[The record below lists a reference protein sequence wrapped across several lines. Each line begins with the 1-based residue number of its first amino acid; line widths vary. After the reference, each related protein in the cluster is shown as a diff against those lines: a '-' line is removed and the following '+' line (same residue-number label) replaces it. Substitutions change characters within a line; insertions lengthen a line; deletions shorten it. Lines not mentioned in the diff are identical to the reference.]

1 MLRSDRPSPGRLLK
15 EHVHYGLIINAFFT
29 LLVCLY
35 AAGVTQRLPPFWGC
49 LIGAFMINLAPGFAL
64 FSLLSLA
71 QQNVYNIFTIQLVSV
86 SMGMTCIF
94 MLNVLIYATN
104 VSIDTALTAYLA
116 TFVAVNG
123 WVTFVWFRRGLVRQ
137 VNWKA
142 RPRQRFVVVAIFF
155 LLFAFL
161 LYHKYSAIVF
171 SEELIVLR
179 KLVDN
184 PHIASWNISYTLG
197 ERTTYFFVPF
207 YIFISMVSRIA
218 GIDSYAAIFGLWPF
232 SAIVSLACIV
242 KISNL
247 LTKRL
252 AAGFAFM
259 AMAFTYALFFT
270 PPRPD
275 FFVVFI
281 PTPDR
286 YALSAALLVPLA
298 VFHFLIHLEHKRINI
313 PTFLGLIYLIVEMT
327 FIHARETI
335 FTLAIIFSVLVVLSL
350 NYRKNKHH
358 ISRVLW
364 LILLV
369 SLCLLA
375 YKTVNLMVQP
385 YLKSII
391 ADYRH
396 DMIAALQSLWEQRGL
411 LGLFSPLPEYAEY
424 EYQRFFFCYAWHGY
438 AYMPLAVLFLPLY
451 VLCADR
457 TRMLYLPVASGLFG
471 LYVALSGLRLLL
483 GISVGVPFV
492 FDCYSLLGLLLTIVF
507 CDMLRI
513 VCQGLLRIQG
523 LPRRAAAGLAVLGL
537 CGLYLAFANGS
548 PVYLRIIRPLHL
560 ASYLL
565 TLALAAYQAMRIA
578 RHSLPAF
585 ARYFELRKTGYS
597 FAGFNTLL
605 VALACL
611 CIAYQAWG
619 ARDGSRALFRTA
631 LPRQSVAAIET
642 VITEY
647 PLNVRPAAHELA
659 AVDAVKRL
667 VPTGQNWF
675 GSDTLLP
682 LMTANHYSPVILV
695 DGKFL
700 PSFECNF
707 IFLKKWAPSLDPSQI
722 LDFSHFLAAVGPDT
736 FKALLAE
743 NNIHWLLIADGDRR
757 QFLETMQWG
766 VDGAR
771 GPKPVYIDQ
780 YVSIYNIGTGGAP

>member
-1 MLRSDRPSPGRLLK
+1 MLRSDSPSPGRLIK
-15 EHVHYGLIINAFFT
+15 EHVHYGLSINAIFT
-29 LLVCLY
+29 ALVCLY

-49 LIGAFMINLAPGFAL
+49 LAGAFMINLAPGFTL

-71 QQNVYNIFTIQLVSV
+71 QKNAYNIFTIQLVSV

-94 MLNVLIYATN
+94 LLNVFIFATN
-104 VSIDTALTAYLA
+104 LSIDTALTVYLSTFLAA
-116 TFVAVNG
+116 TG
-123 WVTFVWFRRGLVRQ
+123 WITFVWFRRGLVHQ
-137 VNWKA
+137 VNWRA
-142 RPRQRFVVVAIFF
+142 RPRLRFVVVAMFF

-161 LYHKYSAIVF
+161 LYHKYSSMVF

-179 KLVDN
+179 KLVDT

-259 AMAFTYALFFT
+259 AMTFTYALFFT

-335 FTLAIIFSVLVVLSL
+335 FTLATIFSVLAVLSL
-350 NYRKNKHH
+350 NYSKNKHH
-358 ISRVLW
+358 IIRVLW
-364 LILLV
+364 LIFLV

-375 YKTVNLMVQP
+375 YKTINMMVQP

-396 DMIAALQSLWEQRGL
+396 DMIVALQNLWQQRGI
-411 LGLFSPLPEYAEY
+411 LGFLSPLPEYAEY
-424 EYQRFFFCYAWHGY
+424 EYQRFFFCYAWNGY

-451 VLCADR
+451 VLCVDR
-457 TRMLYLPVASGLFG
+457 TRMLYLPVASCLFG
-471 LYVALSGLRLLL
+471 LYTLLSGLRLIL
-483 GISVGVPFV
+483 GISVGVPFI
-492 FDCYSLLGLLLTIVF
+492 FDCYSILGLILTIVF

-513 VCQGLLRIQG
+513 VCQGLLRIQNI
-523 LPRRAAAGLAVLGL
+523 PRRAAVGLSFMGL

-548 PVYLRIIRPLHL
+548 PAYLQIIRPLHM
-560 ASYLL
+560 ASYIL
-565 TLALAAYQAMRIA
+565 TLALAAFQASRIA
-578 RHSLPAF
+578 KHSMPAF

-597 FAGFNTLL
+597 FAGFHTLL

-611 CIAYQAWG
+611 CVAYQVWG
-619 ARDGSRALFRTA
+619 DKAGPRALFRTA

-647 PLNVRPAAHELA
+647 PLNVRPAAHALA
-659 AVDAVKRL
+659 AVDFIKRL

-707 IFLKKWAPSLDPSQI
+707 IFLKKWTPSLDPSRA
-722 LDFSHFLAAVGPDT
+722 LDFIYFLQVIGPDT

-743 NNIHWLLIADGDRR
+743 HNIHWLLIANDDRQ

-766 VDGAR
+766 TDGTK
-771 GPKPVYIDQ
+771 GPKPVYADKS
-780 YVSIYNIGTGGAP
+780 VSIYNIAAGNAP